1 MANTEK
7 RIEKL
12 EGMYRPQRQLRPSLV
27 MLDENGNPVNEYYA
41 KVLRL
46 AQEAKAC
53 GEDVELHIF
62 RLPAQELQKGV
73 KQEVEQ

>member
-1 MANTEK
+1 MGNTEK

-12 EGMYRPQRQLRPSLV
+12 EGMYRPLKQPIPNFV
-27 MLDENGNPVNEYYA
+27 MVDESGEPISEYYA
-41 KVLRL
+41 QVRS
-46 AQEAKAC
+46 QVFEARAC
-53 GEDVELHIF
+53 GEDVELCIF